1 METRMKKSFYILGCL
16 LLVSGVASAAEQT
29 IEGRLDYLVKKTA
42 RINGQSYEFN
52 ASKAKCRTPDGAV
65 TCGTLL
71 GVGYA
76 DWVRA
81 TISNDEVIELEVI
94 KLSQ

>member
-1 METRMKKSFYILGCL
+1 METRMKKSFYLLGCL
-16 LLVSGVASAAEQT
+16 LVVSGAASAAGQT

-52 ASKAKCRTPDGAV
+52 ASSARCSVPNGIV

-76 DWVRA
+76 DWVKA
-81 TISNDEVIELEVI
+81 TVWNNEVIELDVI

>member
-1 METRMKKSFYILGCL
+1 MKKSYYLLGCL
-16 LLVSGVASAAEQT
+16 LLVSGTAFAAGQT

-42 RINGQSYEFN
+42 RIDGRSYEFN
-52 ASKAKCRTPDGAV
+52 ASSAKCTMPYGTV

-76 DWVRA
+76 DWVKA
-81 TISNDEVIELEVI
+81 TVWNDEVIELDVI
-94 KLSQ
+94 KLTQ